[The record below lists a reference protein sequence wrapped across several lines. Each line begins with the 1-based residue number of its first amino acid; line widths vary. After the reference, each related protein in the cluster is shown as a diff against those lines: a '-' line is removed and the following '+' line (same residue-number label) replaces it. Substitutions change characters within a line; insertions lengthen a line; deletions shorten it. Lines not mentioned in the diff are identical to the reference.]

1 MGESCVSCS
10 AYARSVSSIGYA
22 FSLTSFFSSLAHSDA
37 SRDAVDEALSQGSR
51 IGLAPGGI
59 AEMFEGYPKPF
70 THRNEEYIIIR
81 RGIFRLAMKY
91 NLPMIPVYCFG
102 STKLLK
108 RVQFPEIVQKISL
121 MLRVSLV
128 LFFGQFG
135 LPIPFRQRLLYV
147 LGKPI
152 YPPRLPYNEDN
163 NEMLD
168 KFVTTYCN
176 ELVRC
181 FDRHKESYGWNEKK
195 LNILKL

>member
-1 MGESCVSCS
+1 M
-10 AYARSVSSIGYA
+10 
-22 FSLTSFFSSLAHSDA
+22 DQ
-37 SRDAVDEALSQGSR
+37 ALLEGSR

-70 THRNEEYIIIR
+70 THPNEEYIIIR

-108 RVQFPEIVQKISL
+108 RVQFPEFVQKISL

-152 YPPRLPYNEDN
+152 YPPTHTHSPTANQNEL
-163 NEMLD
+163 LD
-168 KFVTTYCN
+168 DFRSNYCN
-176 ELVRC
+176 ELMRC
-181 FDRHKESYGWNEKK
+181 FDRHKESYGWDAKT